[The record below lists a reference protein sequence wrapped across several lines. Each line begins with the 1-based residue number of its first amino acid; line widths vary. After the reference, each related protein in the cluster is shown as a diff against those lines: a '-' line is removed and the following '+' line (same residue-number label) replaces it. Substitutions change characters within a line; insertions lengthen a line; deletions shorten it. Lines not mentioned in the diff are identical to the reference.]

1 MTALEA
7 ARSFARQARLPDGDV
22 AVLKDGSNLVV
33 HLRPAP
39 VVLRVATLT
48 ARVRLDPWP
57 YLEREVALVGF
68 LAAKEAPVMRPSDL
82 VAPGPHLVDG
92 WALTAWGFVEGSSGT
107 APSPVGAFRALDT
120 LHAALRGYPDSL
132 PLLSPAGDDLD
143 RALRLCVET
152 GLLEADEAA
161 DRAELRD
168 ELRDRL
174 LEVAGDVQPL
184 HGDAFARNALLTP
197 AGPIWIDFEDC
208 CSGPLIWDLATL
220 VKRDPDA
227 ALISEVE
234 RRHGKEALQLGM
246 ALREVQEDV
255 WRLIHAARLD
265 PAWAIGPD
273 RRLPSGP

>member
-1 MTALEA
+1 M
-7 ARSFARQARLPDGDV
+7 
-22 AVLKDGSNLVV
+22 LKDGSNLVV

-48 ARVRLDPWP
+48 GRVRLDPWP

-68 LAAKEAPVMRPSDL
+68 LAAEGAPVMRPSEL
-82 VAPGPHLVDG
+82 VEPGPHLVAG
-92 WALTAWGFVEGSSGT
+92 WALTAWGFVEGSAAP
-107 APSPVGAFRALDT
+107 APSPVAAFRALDT
-120 LHAALRGYPDSL
+120 LHAALRRFPGSL
-132 PLLSPAGDDLD
+132 PLLNPAGDDLD
-143 RALRLCVET
+143 RALRMCLET
-152 GLLEADEAA
+152 GLLEADEVA

-168 ELRDRL
+168 ELRERL
-174 LEVAGDVQPL
+174 LEVAPDVQPL
-184 HGDAFARNALLTP
+184 HGDAFARNALMSP
-197 AGPIWIDFEDC
+197 AGPIWIDLEDC

-255 WRLIHAARLD
+255 WRLIHGARPGQDRADRAAR
-265 PAWAIGPD
+265 PD
-273 RRLPSGP
+273 HPLPSGR

>member
-1 MTALEA
+1 
-7 ARSFARQARLPDGDV
+7 
-22 AVLKDGSNLVV
+22 VLKDGSNLVV

-39 VVLRVATLT
+39 VVLRLATLT

-68 LAAKEAPVMRPSDL
+68 LAAVGAPVMRPSDL
-82 VAPGPHLVDG
+82 VGPGPHLVDG

-107 APSPVGAFRALDT
+107 APSPVGAFRALDD
-120 LHAALRGYPDSL
+120 LHAALRGYPGSL
-132 PLLSPAGDDLD
+132 PLLNPAGDDLD

-152 GLLEADEAA
+152 GLLEAAEAA

-174 LEVAGDVQPL
+174 LEVASNVQPL
-184 HGDAFARNALLTP
+184 HGDAFARNALVTP
-197 AGPIWIDFEDC
+197 AGSIWIDFEDC

-234 RRHGKEALQLGM
+234 RRHGKEALQLAM
-246 ALREVQEDV
+246 ALREVQEDA
-255 WRLIHAARLD
+255 WRLIHGARLD
-265 PAWAIGPD
+265 PAWADRPIGTDQRP
-273 RRLPSGP
+273 PSGP

>member
-1 MTALEA
+1 M
-7 ARSFARQARLPDGDV
+7 
-22 AVLKDGSNLVV
+22 LKDGSNLVV

-39 VVLRVATLT
+39 VVLRVSTLT

-68 LAAKEAPVMRPSDL
+68 LATEGAPVMRPSDL
-82 VAPGPHLVDG
+82 VEPGPHLVDG
-92 WALTAWGFVEGSSGT
+92 WALTAWGFVEGSTGT
-107 APSPVGAFRALDT
+107 APSPVGAFRALDS
-120 LHAALRGYPDSL
+120 LHAALRGFPDAL
-132 PLLSPAGDDLD
+132 PLLNPAGDDLD

-168 ELRDRL
+168 ELRDCL
-174 LEVAGDVQPL
+174 LEVSGDVQPL
-184 HGDAFARNALLTP
+184 HGDAFARNALMSP
-197 AGPIWIDFEDC
+197 AGPVWIDFEDC

-255 WRLIHAARLD
+255 WRLIHGARRD
-265 PAWAIGPD
+265 PAWADRAIGRNQRP
-273 RRLPSGP
+273 PSGP